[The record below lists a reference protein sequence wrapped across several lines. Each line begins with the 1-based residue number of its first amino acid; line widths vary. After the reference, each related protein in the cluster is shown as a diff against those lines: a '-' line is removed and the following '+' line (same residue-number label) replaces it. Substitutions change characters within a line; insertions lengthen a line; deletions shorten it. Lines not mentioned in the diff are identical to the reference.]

1 MHRVRHESLDE
12 TLHPC
17 NQRQWWQG
25 QHGHLA
31 AGAGARAACEPASDL
46 VDTGHEH
53 AAVYDYLAY
62 LEQTLGVSITRLR
75 ADFSEQMA
83 NKRLFIARDQR
94 MGRDKSG
101 KRLRWTNKAERRALA
116 VLHATGRL
124 IATLPHTPE
133 RIAKAMA

>member
-1 MHRVRHESLDE
+1 M
-12 TLHPC
+12 
-17 NQRQWWQG
+17 
-25 QHGHLA
+25 
-31 AGAGARAACEPASDL
+31 
-46 VDTGHEH
+46 
-53 AAVYDYLAY
+53 YDYLAY

-116 VLHATGRL
+116 VLHATGIAYLDLCLWKGRL
-124 IATLPHTPE
+124 PSRKRQFRT
-133 RIAKAMA
+133 